1 MLVSLSCFRGFTFH
15 GALLMCQN
23 TQVNVILPLSVFV
36 YFADQQFL
44 LKRLADAAIDIYG
57 MAAVLSRY

>member
-1 MLVSLSCFRGFTFH
+1 
-15 GALLMCQN
+15 MCEN